1 MQDVGYDN
9 RNAMLGLATFAFLI
23 IIYFLRVFL
32 AILTKL
38 SSKLLKDRFYSK

>member
-23 IIYFLRVFL
+23 IIYFLRLFL
-32 AILTKL
+32 VILMKII
-38 SSKLLKDRFYSK
+38 SFIFGGRFYSK